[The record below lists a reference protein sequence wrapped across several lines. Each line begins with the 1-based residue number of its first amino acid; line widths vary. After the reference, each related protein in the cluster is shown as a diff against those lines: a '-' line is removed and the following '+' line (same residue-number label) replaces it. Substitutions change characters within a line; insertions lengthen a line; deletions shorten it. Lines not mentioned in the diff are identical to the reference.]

1 MLPRQAVWVWQL
13 TLLTLVYFV
22 AGKLGLL
29 LAFVHASATAVWPPT
44 GIALTAFLL
53 LGSRVWPAILLGA
66 FLVNVTT
73 AGSVLTSIGIAT
85 GNTFEGLLGASLV
98 ARFANGRRVF
108 DRARDIFKLVLL
120 AGLFSTTLSATIG
133 VTSLALG
140 GYARWTDYR
149 AIWFTWWMGG
159 AAGVLVFAPVL
170 LLWSV
175 DRTLRWSRG
184 RAIEAALLLL
194 GVLLAGVVVFDGLSP
209 LAAARIPAAFLCMPI
224 LVWAA
229 FRFGQRETSTCL
241 LLLSAFAVRGTLH
254 GFGPFALQTQH
265 DSLLLL
271 QAFLVTVAMTTIP
284 LAAVVAQLK
293 RSDEVH
299 ARLAAI
305 VESSNDAVIGKTLEG
320 VITSWNAGAERL
332 YGYTA
337 LEAIGQSISIIT
349 PPELPN
355 ELPQIFDRLRRG
367 RRIETHET
375 VRMKKDGTRVRVSL
389 TVSPVLDSTRAV
401 IGASAIA
408 QDMTEQKRME
418 EALRNAEALR
428 AVASVATAAAHEINN
443 PLTVA
448 LGEAHLLSKESD
460 AKHGRLQHLIEALE
474 RIRDV
479 VRTMQQITRLER
491 AESLK
496 NVPEMLDLRKSS
508 SDAVDQGEP

>member
-1 MLPRQAVWVWQL
+1 MLPRQAVPVWQL
-13 TLLTLVYFV
+13 ILLTLVYFG
-22 AGKLGLL
+22 AGKLGLS
-29 LAFVHASATAVWPPT
+29 LASVHASATAVWPPT
-44 GIALTAFLL
+44 GIALAAFIV
-53 LGSRVWPAILLGA
+53 LGSRALPAILLGA

-73 AGSVLTSIGIAT
+73 EGSVLTSIGIAT
-85 GNTFEGLLGASLV
+85 GNTLEGLLGASLV
-98 ARFANGRRVF
+98 ARFANGPRVF

-120 AGLFSTTLSATIG
+120 AGLLSTTLSATIG

-149 AIWFTWWMGG
+149 AIWFTWWMGD

-175 DRTLRWSRG
+175 DRALRWTRK
-184 RAIEAALLLL
+184 RAIEGALLLL
-194 GVLLAGVVVFDGLSP
+194 GVLLTGVVVFDGRSP

-229 FRFGQRETSTCL
+229 FRFGQRETSTCIV
-241 LLLSAFAVRGTLH
+241 LLSAFAIRGTLQ
-254 GFGPFALQTQH
+254 GVGPFALQTQH
-265 DSLLLL
+265 DALLLL
-271 QAFLVTVAMTTIP
+271 QAFLAAVAMTTIP

-305 VESSNDAVIGKTLEG
+305 VESSNDAIVGKTLEG

-332 YGYTA
+332 YGYA
-337 LEAIGQSISIIT
+337 AGEAIGQSISILI
-349 PPELPN
+349 PPEFPN
-355 ELPQIFDRLRRG
+355 ELPEIFDRLRQG
-367 RRIETHET
+367 RRIDTYET
-375 VRMKKDGTRVRVSL
+375 VRMKKDGTRIRVSL
-389 TVSPVLDSTRAV
+389 TVSPVLDSTHGV

-418 EALRNAEALR
+418 EALRKAEALR
-428 AVASVATAAAHEINN
+428 AVVSVAMATAHEINN

-448 LGEAHLLSKESD
+448 LGEAELFSKESD
-460 AKHGRLQHLIEALE
+460 AKRDRLQRLIDALE

-479 VRTMQQITRLER
+479 VRTMNQINRLER
-491 AESLK
+491 AEPLK
-496 NVPEMLDLRKSS
+496 NAPEMLDLRKSS
-508 SDAVDQGEP
+508 SVDQAEP

>member
-1 MLPRQAVWVWQL
+1 VWQL
-13 TLLTLVYFV
+13 FLLTLAYLI

-53 LGSRVWPAILLGA
+53 LGTRVWPAILLGA

-85 GNTFEGLLGASLV
+85 GNTLEGLLGASLV

-120 AGLFSTTLSATIG
+120 AGLFSTALSATIG
-133 VTSLALG
+133 VTSLGLG

-149 AIWFTWWMGG
+149 AIWFTWWLGD
-159 AAGVLVFAPVL
+159 AAGALVFAPVL

-175 DRTLRWSRG
+175 DRALRWSRG
-184 RAIEAALLLL
+184 RAIEAAFLLL
-194 GVLLAGVVVFDGLSP
+194 GVLLAGMLVFDGLSP
-209 LAAARIPAAFLCMPI
+209 LAAARIPSAFLCMPI

-229 FRFGQRETSTCL
+229 FRFGQRETSTCIA
-241 LLLSAFAVRGTLH
+241 LLSAFAIRGTLH

-265 DSLLLL
+265 ESVLLL
-271 QAFLVTVAMTTIP
+271 QAFLATVAMTTIP
-284 LAAVVAQLK
+284 LAAVVAELK

-305 VESSNDAVIGKTLEG
+305 VDSSDDAIVGKTLEG
-320 VITSWNAGAERL
+320 VITSWNTGAERL
-332 YGYTA
+332 YGYPA
-337 LEAIGQSISIIT
+337 GDAIGQSISIVI
-349 PPELPN
+349 PPDLPN
-355 ELPQIFDRLRRG
+355 ELPEILDRLRQG
-367 RRIETHET
+367 RRIEPYET
-375 VRMKKDGTRVRVSL
+375 VRMRKGGTRVRVLL
-389 TVSPVLDSTRAV
+389 TVSPVLSSTDRV

-418 EALRNAEALR
+418 EALRKAEALR

-448 LGEAHLLSKESD
+448 LGEAQLLSKESD

-479 VRTMQQITRLER
+479 VRTMNQITHLER
-491 AESLK
+491 AEQSK
-496 NVPEMLDLRKSS
+496 NLPEMLDLRKSS
-508 SDAVDQGEP
+508 SDVVDRGEP